1 MTYIKRYIQP
11 RYLAT
16 ANKARTIF
24 SPSPIH
30 LEVREEALILKNV
43 EWDWD
48 AMHFPIRVF
57 PVPGGPN
64 SKMPFGGR
72 RKPVKISGLNNGHT
86 TTS

>member
-1 MTYIKRYIQP
+1 MHIMSNNEASYRE
-11 RYLAT
+11 T

-43 EWDWD
+43 ELDCE
-48 AMHFPIRVF
+48 AMHFPIRVL
-57 PVPGGPN
+57 PVPGGPK